1 MTTLTFRG
9 DQIGEALQFQTN
21 GTTTTVEVGRVWFAA
36 TDVVTMTLAPGAI
49 GATGSIIGG
58 PGAIT
63 ALSVTTAS
71 GQVTSFFPSPD
82 GLDID
87 PDQEKNGADFFHIS
101 ESPDAGVG
109 GAYAGLQ
116 LEKLLISDTPLIAG
130 AQTSF
135 GNLGGYVGAA
145 GPVTPAPRLIGDAL
159 DNSLTGTA
167 AADRMEGRAGNDT
180 ILSQAGNDTV
190 LGGTGNDRI
199 DAGAGN
205 DRVVGGDGNDLI
217 LGGAGADRLT
227 GEAGYDVFDG
237 GTGRD
242 TMSGGLGGDTFVF
255 GTGDRVT
262 DFNALE
268 GDQIAFD
275 AGLGLDLADITIT
288 IGTTGTTIGHA
299 GGSLFLAGVTQ
310 PFDTGNAFDFGYQP
324 GFEFV

>member
-1 MTTLTFRG
+1 
-9 DQIGEALQFQTN
+9 
-21 GTTTTVEVGRVWFAA
+21 
-36 TDVVTMTLAPGAI
+36 
-49 GATGSIIGG
+49 
-58 PGAIT
+58 
-63 ALSVTTAS
+63 
-71 GQVTSFFPSPD
+71 
-82 GLDID
+82 
-87 PDQEKNGADFFHIS
+87 
-101 ESPDAGVG
+101 
-109 GAYAGLQ
+109 
-116 LEKLLISDTPLIAG
+116 
-130 AQTSF
+130 
-135 GNLGGYVGAA
+135 
-145 GPVTPAPRLIGDAL
+145 
-159 DNSLTGTA
+159 
-167 AADRMEGRAGNDT
+167 MEGRAGNDT

-227 GEAGYDVFDG
+227 GEAGNDVFDG